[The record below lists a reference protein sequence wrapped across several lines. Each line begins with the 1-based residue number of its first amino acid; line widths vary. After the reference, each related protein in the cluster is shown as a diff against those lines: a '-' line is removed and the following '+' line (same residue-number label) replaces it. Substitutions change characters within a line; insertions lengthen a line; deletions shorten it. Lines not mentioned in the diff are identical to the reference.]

1 MFRGHEGTTWPR
13 HFYICL
19 YLSWLTHDRL
29 FVTPWTVSCQAPLSM
44 ETSRQEYWSGLPLPC
59 LGQNYS
65 GVCLFESLNKA
76 QNDSVFIPLSY
87 KLITAFCPQLNIRD
101 ASKGE

>member
-1 MFRGHEGTTWPR
+1 MFSRHDVTPWPC
-13 HFYICL
+13 HFYIYL
-19 YLSWLTHDRL
+19 YLSRLSHDRL
-29 FVTPWTVSCQAPLSM
+29 FAVPWTVSCQAPLSM
-44 ETSRQEYWSGLPLPC
+44 EFSRQESWSGLPLPC

-65 GVCLFESLNKA
+65 VLCLFDSLSKA

-87 KLITAFCPQLNIRD
+87 KPITTFSPQLNIRD